1 MVQNRIF
8 CTIRKHLYFVYYHI
22 IFYQRIK
29 VYRVETMDI
38 LNIILEQ
45 WCQWDYYSGTM
56 VSVENAIVVS
66 TMVLIVLDKIR
77 W

>member
-1 MVQNRIF
+1 MVQNGIYWN
-8 CTIRKHLYFVYYHI
+8 IGEQSYFVYYHI